1 MSKSTTLSRGIE
13 MILGRIA
20 KRLSSKG
27 PKGYLSFE
35 KALRSVDIDQD
46 SLISIQEFKK
56 VIRDQRIDIS
66 ET

>member
-35 KALRSVDIDQD
+35 KALRSVDIN
-46 SLISIQEFKK
+46 SGIQEGH
-56 VIRDQRIDIS
+56 
-66 ET
+66 T